1 VSSLKIAILS
11 RGPRLYSTSRIKEA
25 ALARG
30 HKVRV
35 LDTSEFGL
43 YLESGQPDL
52 TYRGK
57 PISHYDAV
65 IPRIGNSITFFGSAV
80 VRQFEQVGSYCL
92 NNAEAILASRDKLAS
107 MQELSTHDIGIA

>member
-1 VSSLKIAILS
+1 MSPLKIAILS
-11 RGPRLYSTSRIKEA
+11 RGPRLYSTSRLKEA
-25 ALARG
+25 ALKRG
-30 HKVRV
+30 HSVKV
-35 LDTSEFGL
+35 LDTTQFGL

-80 VRQFEQVGSYCL
+80 VRQFEQVG
-92 NNAEAILASRDKLAS
+92 A
-107 MQELSTHDIGIA
+107 